1 MNVVLPRDLADYVEE
16 LLSAERIRDAGCF
29 DAGKVRLLFEKCR
42 NGRAVGFADNQ
53 AFVGILSTMLLHDGF
68 IRNRAPL
75 TTPLP
80 ATGTE

>member
-1 MNVVLPRDLADYVEE
+1 M
-16 LLSAERIRDAGCF
+16 RDAGYF
-29 DAGKVRLLFEKCR
+29 DPAATGRLFEKCR
-42 NGRAVGFADNQ
+42 QGRATGFADNQ

-68 IRNRAPL
+68 IRRRAPL